1 MTYCK
6 YFNGW
11 SNLIDEGLLNRIV
24 SIVYKLYQSSKVYP
38 EYKSIFKAFNLC
50 NYANVSVVILG
61 YDPYFDGSAT
71 GLSFD
76 SAKNCNTLS
85 PALKVIKNSFQSY
98 KDWEE
103 LGNFE
108 PDLEKWA
115 KQGVLLLNTSLTVEA
130 NKPASHVML
139 WRPFISSL
147 LRNLGERQT
156 GLIYVL
162 LGDQAKTFKPYIGK
176 FNDIILCKH
185 SAYYARTKTEMPNI
199 FKQIDELTMRKNGF
213 KIKWL

>member
-1 MTYCK
+1 M
-6 YFNGW
+6 
-11 SNLIDEGLLNRIV
+11 
-24 SIVYKLYQSSKVYP
+24 YP
-38 EYKSIFKAFNLC
+38 EYKSVFKAFNLC

-98 KDWEE
+98 EDWEE

-115 KQGVLLLNTSLTVEA
+115 KHIDDLKNREQEL
-130 NKPASHVML
+130 
-139 WRPFISSL
+139 IS
-147 LRNLGERQT
+147 NLFCNEFQPLSDFNRQNE
-156 GLIYVL
+156 LVAEL
-162 LGDQAKTFKPYIGK
+162 KALGFDGYTTNNEIA
-176 FNDIILCKH
+176 
-185 SAYYARTKTEMPNI
+185 I
-199 FKQIDELTMRKNGF
+199 F
-213 KIKWL
+213 